1 MGVINLGTINPL
13 SSSQPMIN
21 SQNMSIRCQT
31 LAFWGPILFGP
42 YTYYADM
49 CVGLKSASISQ
60 TSRKLYL
67 QRANGT
73 LDPTQSIDLLVY
85 DRSTPTSPTI
95 LGTGLLGGGDPYR
108 TRLKKS
114 GVTSNSLLNPIDLEE
129 NFNIG
134 MQLSTSQQAQL
145 PVGTYSNT
153 FVFVSWSGPASSLIS
168 AIEPIIPSIINSC
181 TDFLGNNFT
190 EQSFTVTAKVLA
202 GCSVSVTNIN
212 FGDYV
217 GIVSDL
223 DKDGAVNLKCNVN
236 APYEIQINGGKS
248 GNINARKMYFVSKDG
263 IEDRNKAIPYHIYL
277 PNTQTE
283 WGTTKGSNSH
293 QGTTT
298 SNSTTVKVKAVI
310 RASEANNPVSG
321 TYKDSLVVTTIY

>member
-1 MGVINLGTINPL
+1 MNYKYFNHKFIFNYFLSMLMLIPINNLPFINQSEASILGNVASCNLVAPLGVINLGTINPL

-108 TRLKKS
+108 TRLKK
-114 GVTSNSLLNPIDLEE
+114 V
-129 NFNIG
+129 
-134 MQLSTSQQAQL
+134 AL
-145 PVGTYSNT
+145 P
-153 FVFVSWSGPASSLIS
+153 
-168 AIEPIIPSIINSC
+168 AIVC
-181 TDFLGNNFT
+181 
-190 EQSFTVTAKVLA
+190 
-202 GCSVSVTNIN
+202 
-212 FGDYV
+212 
-217 GIVSDL
+217 
-223 DKDGAVNLKCNVN
+223 
-236 APYEIQINGGKS
+236 
-248 GNINARKMYFVSKDG
+248 
-263 IEDRNKAIPYHIYL
+263 
-277 PNTQTE
+277 
-283 WGTTKGSNSH
+283 
-293 QGTTT
+293 
-298 SNSTTVKVKAVI
+298 
-310 RASEANNPVSG
+310 
-321 TYKDSLVVTTIY
+321 